1 MKKVFTIFT
10 MFLILAFPGFAKA
23 ELPKIGIV
31 DLQKV
36 LDESARGREA
46 MNLLAAEFEKKKK
59 ELDLKEEELEKIKD
73 EITKRSSL
81 WSLKVKQEKS
91 DELEKSMKEYRRMR
105 ADLEEEMDKKNKN
118 LSGKIMS
125 DIIDLVNK
133 LGEQENFSLIL
144 ERGNAIFISSGI
156 DITDKVIK
164 LYNSSTKPKNE
175 K

>member
-81 WSLKVKQEKS
+81 CSLKVKQEKS

-164 LYNSSTKPKNE
+164 LYNSSTKPK
-175 K
+175 